1 MKKPEPLTNEERLIS
16 EMNFMIHFG
25 TFEEIV
31 KEQYKEDM
39 SNGLHNMDF
48 YSWLIFFVHA
58 HFYQEE
64 EEE

>member
-1 MKKPEPLTNEERLIS
+1 MKEPNPFYDKERIKEE
-16 EMNFMIHFG
+16 MYFMRHFE

-39 SNGLHNMDF
+39 SEGLHNLDF
-48 YSWLIFFVHA
+48 YSWLILFVHA

-64 EEE
+64 E